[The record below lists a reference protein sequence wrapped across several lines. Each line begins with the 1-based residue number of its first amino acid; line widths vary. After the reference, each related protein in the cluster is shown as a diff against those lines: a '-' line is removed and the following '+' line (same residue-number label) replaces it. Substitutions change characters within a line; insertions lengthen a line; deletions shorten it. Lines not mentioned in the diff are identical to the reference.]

1 MDENEEKISS
11 FSLDES
17 TIPIMEEISNG
28 IPGGFFIYHAD
39 GDEELIYTNST
50 LLRFFGCSNIDEF
63 KELTGYT
70 FRGMVHPDDIDSVEK
85 SISRQIAE
93 DKYNM
98 DYVEYRIIQRDGTVR
113 WIEDYGHFMRTKA
126 YGNIFCVFIDDA
138 TNRLEKRLADL
149 EEINSELSRAYAQE
163 AQFKRAIFRDSV
175 SITEIDVTL
184 DRFVVS
190 SNYMALHGADAGM
203 NHPER
208 FSEYILGRS
217 KAVAEE
223 DRARYYEFFDL
234 ERLKCCYEQGE
245 LEQVFE
251 NCLNDSFGSRQMFR
265 HTLLLSEDPG
275 SGNIMATCITKD
287 ITATAEHKRLLEA
300 AWRQADTANAARNA
314 FLNSISH
321 NIRTPLNGIMGY
333 IEIMERSMSADDP
346 MREYVDKIR
355 SFSEHLYD
363 IWKNSLAITSAASR
377 EAVLKEEKL
386 CLRDVLDELE
396 HRAAAHTRGKNIAF
410 AYRADSLKHTY
421 VISDHVQLREI
432 LWQLLDNAVKYTPE
446 GGRVDFLVDELDCT
460 AEGYACYRFEISD
473 SGIGMDAAFIKRIF
487 EPFERANSTTRSGIY
502 GAGLGLT
509 VAKNL
514 VDLMG
519 GAISVESTPGEGSRF
534 TVRLTLRLQPE
545 YIQRAEPAGNGIS
558 LAGRRILLVE
568 DNEINQEIALT
579 LLRDAG
585 FIVDCAQDGA
595 VAVDMVRRMPP
606 YDLILMDLQMPV
618 MNGYDAAKAI
628 RVLSDPARSKTPI
641 IALSADS
648 FAESQERCLACG
660 MNAHCSKPL
669 DIDKL
674 CAMISAVL
682 SSPDNAR

>member
-1 MDENEEKISS
+1 MEGNEERISS
-11 FSLDES
+11 FSLNES

-39 GDEELIYTNST
+39 GDEELIYTNRT
-50 LLRFFGCSNIDEF
+50 LLRFFGCATLEEF
-63 KELTGYT
+63 KALTGYT
-70 FRGMVHPDDIDSVEK
+70 FKGMVHPEDIDAVEA

-98 DYVEYRIIQRDGTVR
+98 DYVEYRIIQKDGSVR
-113 WIEDYGHFMRTKA
+113 WVEDYGHFMRTKA
-126 YGNIFCVFIDDA
+126 YGDIFCVFIDDA

-149 EEINSELSRAYAQE
+149 EEINSEMSRAYARE
-163 AQFKRAIFRDSV
+163 ARFKRAIFRDSV
-175 SITEIDVTL
+175 SITEVDITL
-184 DRFVVS
+184 DRFVLS
-190 SNYMALHGADAGM
+190 SNYQALYGADAGM
-203 NHPER
+203 NYPEN
-208 FSEYILGRS
+208 FSEYIGDRS

-223 DRARYYEFFDL
+223 DRAQYCEFFDRA
-234 ERLKCCYEQGE
+234 RLIRCYEQGE

-251 NCLNDSFGSRQMFR
+251 NRLNDDFGSKRMFR
-265 HTLLLSEDPG
+265 HMLLLSEDPG
-275 SGNIMATCITKD
+275 SGNLMATCITKD
-287 ITATAEHKRLLEA
+287 ISSTAEHKRLLEA
-300 AWRQADTANAARNA
+300 AWRQADLANAARNA

-333 IEIMERSMSADDP
+333 IEIMERSMAADDP
-346 MREYVDKIR
+346 MREYVGKIR

-386 CLRDVLDELE
+386 CLRDVLEELE
-396 HRAAAHTRGKNIAF
+396 SRAAANAKAKNIDF
-410 AYRADSLKHTY
+410 IYSTDSLEHFY
-421 VISDHVQLREI
+421 VVSDHVQLREI
-432 LWQLLDNAVKYTPE
+432 LWQILDNALKYTPN
-446 GGRVDFLVDELDCT
+446 GGRVTLSAEELTCT
-460 AEGYACYRFEISD
+460 AEGYACYQFEVSD
-473 SGIGMDAAFIKRIF
+473 SGIGMEADFLQRIF
-487 EPFERANSTTRSGIY
+487 EPFERASSTTHTGVY
-502 GAGLGLT
+502 GAGLGLA

-519 GAISVESTPGEGSRF
+519 GTITVESAPGEGSRF
-534 TVRLTLRLQPE
+534 VVRLTLRLQPE
-545 YIQRAEPAGNGIS
+545 YIQAAPAETGAS
-558 LAGRRILLVE
+558 LAGKRILLVE
-568 DNEINQEIALT
+568 DNEINQEIALA
-579 LLRDAG
+579 LLLDVG
-585 FIVDCAQDGA
+585 FIVDCAPDGA

-628 RVLSDPARSKTPI
+628 RAFSDPLRARTPI

-648 FAESQERCLACG
+648 FAESQERCLSCG

-682 SSPDNAR
+682 SDADNAR